1 MKKSITRNLKTKLIA
16 AAIALT
22 SMASTTTVVMS
33 SAINR
38 SCLTASAADAGVIG
52 EMVKYDYTD
61 PTQKLAFQSAKKYG
75 IQYLDKGLTELLKNV
90 PFGDTIKNLVKD
102 QLLSV
107 FGLQDEKPITMK
119 DLSDK
124 IDNLDK
130 KIEQAFDD
138 QTKKLVKAMETNFTA
153 GTYKSDL
160 KSLADSEE
168 VISIIKGDDTVY
180 SKYNLSEEDK
190 LVKLAMV
197 IGNNNEWA
205 TSGSF
210 IMEYTKVT
218 NDMLGKNYI
227 SNDDIFTA
235 LYNHEKDKYMFSGEV
250 IDAIEPYIQ
259 QMILDYMRYTTLALA
274 SLDAQEALLSDDFD
288 ASKITDKQIK
298 RQYELFTND
307 LATIESAKIAIAK
320 NVFGSAAFTQNGI
333 SIPKSKNIK
342 LQANN
347 YDNILDHY
355 ANFMSMNRLIH
366 VPTGKVLSPT
376 LGLASGETLIDDD
389 VKKTEQFGLDCKES
403 STKEE
408 FEKRITGATANSYNH
423 NCFNVEE
430 MKKLFAHVESQIAS
444 KKYKNV
450 NDYLKKVGFNV
461 DDNWVSQQYTL
472 SDNKLALG
480 TWFVTG
486 GGYEETNYSVG
497 FTGTD
502 YKCNI
507 DVVDLNN
514 GKIVSK
520 RWRNVQNNTL
530 LIGLVNGDKVFCY
543 GDYLT
548 FHLSNDPG
556 KQESEAIAKKKA
568 EEANKKAEETRK
580 LAAALIDNFNF
591 YYESYPDLQAAFGHD
606 TNKLA
611 EHFAN
616 HGLDEGRQFSKY
628 FNLDYYLDHN
638 PDVKEAFGG
647 DYAQTLKH
655 FVDWGVYEGRSS
667 SEYYDDKYYA
677 ETYPDVAGLSPYERF
692 MHFLTQGVKEGRTA
706 VADQNKSNVSTD
718 SE

>member
-119 DLSDK
+119 DLGDK

-130 KIEQAFDD
+130 KIEQAFDE
-138 QTKKLVKAMETNFTA
+138 QTKKLVKAMETNFTT
-153 GTYKSDL
+153 GTYKNDL
-160 KSLADSEE
+160 KDLADSEE
-168 VISIIKGDDTVY
+168 IISIIKGDDTVY

-197 IGNNNEWA
+197 IGNCNEWA
-205 TSGSF
+205 SSGSF

-235 LYNHEKDKYMFSGEV
+235 LYDHEKDKYMFSGEV

-298 RQYELFTND
+298 RQYDLFTND

-320 NVFGSAAFTQNGI
+320 NVFGSEAFTQNGI

-342 LQANN
+342 LKTNN

-376 LGLASGETLIDDD
+376 LGLASGKSLIEDDI
-389 VKKTEQFGLDCKES
+389 KKTEQFGLDCKES

-408 FEKRITGATANSYNH
+408 FEKRITGEIVNSYNH

-461 DDNWVSQQYTL
+461 DDNWVSKQDDISL
-472 SDNKLALG
+472 RNSAVG

-486 GGYEETNYSVG
+486 GGYKETNYGVTM
-497 FTGTD
+497 TGTS
-502 YKCNI
+502 YNSFI

-520 RWRNVQNNTL
+520 CWREVRNNTL
-530 LIGLVNGDKVFCY
+530 LIGLISGDNVRCY

-548 FHLSNDPG
+548 FHLSNNPG
-556 KQESEAIAKKKA
+556 KQESEQKA
-568 EEANKKAEETRK
+568 QEANKKAEETRK

>member
-22 SMASTTTVVMS
+22 SMASTTTVVMN

-52 EMVKYDYTD
+52 EMVNYDYAD
-61 PTQKLAFQSAKKYG
+61 PIQKLAFQNAKKYG
-75 IQYLDKGLTELLKNV
+75 IKYLDKGLTELLKNV
-90 PFGDTIKNLVKD
+90 PFGDTIKNLIKD

-130 KIEQAFDD
+130 KIEQAFDE
-138 QTKKLVKAMETNFTA
+138 QTKKLVKAMETNFTT
-153 GTYKSDL
+153 GTYKNDL
-160 KSLADSEE
+160 KDLADSEE
-168 VISIIKGDDTVY
+168 IISIIKGDDTVY

-197 IGNNNEWA
+197 IGNCNEWA
-205 TSGSF
+205 NSGSF

-250 IDAIEPYIQ
+250 LDATEPYIQ
-259 QMILDYMRYTTLALA
+259 QMILDYMRYTTIALA

-298 RQYELFTND
+298 RQYDLFTND
-307 LATIESAKIAIAK
+307 MATIESAKISIAK
-320 NVFGSAAFTQNGI
+320 NVFGSEAFTQNGI

-342 LQANN
+342 LQTNN

-376 LGLASGETLIDDD
+376 LGLASGKTLIDDD
-389 VKKTEQFGLDCKES
+389 IKKTEQFGLDCKES

-461 DDNWVSQQYTL
+461 DDNWVSKQDSIWNT
-472 SDNKLALG
+472 ATG

-486 GGYEETNYSVG
+486 GGYKETDYGVDM
-497 FTGTD
+497 TGTS
-502 YKCNI
+502 YNSFI

-520 RWRNVQNNTL
+520 CWRKVRNNTL
-530 LIGLVNGDKVFCY
+530 LIGLISGDTVYCY

-556 KQESEAIAKKKA
+556 KQESESIAKQ
-568 EEANKKAEETRK
+568 KAEETSK
-580 LAAALIDNFNF
+580 LSAALIDNFNF

-611 EHFAN
+611 EHFAK
-616 HGLDEGRQFSKY
+616 HGLNEGRKISKY
-628 FNLDYYLDHN
+628 FDLDYYLDHN

-647 DYAQTLKH
+647 DYADTLTH
-655 FVDWGVYEGRSS
+655 FINNGVYEGRSG

-677 ETYPDVAGLSPYERF
+677 ETYPDVAELSPYERF
-692 MHFLTQGVKEGRTA
+692 MHFLTKGVKEGRTA
-706 VADQNKSNVSTD
+706 VEDQNKSNVSTD